1 MIGTQQLRGSIR
13 AIVRCGALAAGI
25 VLALSFPYQAWA
37 QGGFNGPGRYQIT
50 NLKSGKVLDLDRN
63 NQTSVIQF
71 SSRGTDNQVW
81 DIRAAGGGYYSLRN
95 GMNGNALEAVGT
107 NNSTPVRATRYD
119 GRAGQQWRFNAG
131 NNGSALIVSR
141 LGKTLDIPGGATRDG
156 AAVQIYESNGDSNQ
170 QFQFRPLTGNTTS
183 SSPTTSNVSRVP
195 ASSSNPAVAAGIGRT
210 ALKPGWNMFSAD
222 QDVELGQQAANEVS
236 QQVLM
241 LNDSRVDNYLN
252 KLGQRLVANAPGFK
266 FPYTFQTVN
275 DRGINAFAL
284 PGGHIYINRGV
295 IEAADNEAQ
304 LAGVMAHEA
313 AHVALRHGTNQASKA
328 SAAQMPLAILGG
340 LMGSNSTGAALA
352 QLGAGFTVN
361 SILLKYSR
369 DAEKQADLMGTQMLF
384 DSGLDPRAMGQ
395 FFQKIEGGN
404 GVAFFS
410 DHPNPDRRI
419 ESVNEEVA
427 SLGTKRISAGT
438 QEFAQIKRYVQS
450 LPAPRPNQL
459 QSQSQTQTQ
468 QQPNTSNQPGA
479 TSQRSVTFEN
489 AMLRI
494 NHPDNW
500 QAYGQGDAVTIAPR
514 GGMVNDGK
522 GNQALAYGVVVNVY
536 EPHWEQNSGQQ
547 LQGGGYGQNSGS
559 GMTPEAATNQL
570 IVELQQSNRNMRVIR
585 RQGTVN
591 MNGERGLSTF
601 LSNDS
606 PVQNGGRE
614 TNWLVT
620 LPKQEG
626 LLFFVFTAPER
637 EFQSYENVFQQM
649 LYSVRFKQQ

>member
-1 MIGTQQLRGSIR
+1 MSRRT
-13 AIVRCGALAAGI
+13 ALAAGI
-25 VLALSFPYQAWA
+25 VLALCFPHQALA
-37 QGGFNGPGRYQIT
+37 QGGFNGTGRYQIT
-50 NLKSGKVLDLDRN
+50 NVKSGKVLDLDRSD
-63 NQTSVIQF
+63 QTSVVQF
-71 SSRGTDNQVW
+71 SSRGTDNQIW
-81 DIRAAGGGYYSLRN
+81 EIRETGGGFYSLRN

-107 NNSTPVRATRYD
+107 SNSTPVRATRFD
-119 GRAGQQWRFNAG
+119 GRAGQQWRFIAANG
-131 NNGSALIVSR
+131 GSALILSR
-141 LGKTLDIPGGATRDG
+141 LGKVLDIPDGSTRDG
-156 AAVQIYESNGDSNQ
+156 VAIQTYDSNGDSNQ
-170 QFQFRPLTGNTTS
+170 QFQFRRLAGNV
-183 SSPTTSNVSRVP
+183 PFRYP
-195 ASSSNPAVAAGIGRT
+195 ASNNAGSVVSNAGSVASYAGTGRT
-210 ALKPGWNMFSAD
+210 SLKPGWNMFSAE

-295 IEAADNEAQ
+295 IEAADTESQ

-340 LMGSNSTGAALA
+340 LLGSNSTGAALA

-369 DAEKQADLMGTQMLF
+369 DAERQADLMGTQILF
-384 DSGLDPRAMGQ
+384 DSGLDPRGMGQ
-395 FFQKIEGGN
+395 FFQKIEGSN
-404 GVAFFS
+404 GIAFFS

-419 ESVNEEVA
+419 DSVNEEVA
-427 SLGTKRISAGT
+427 RLGSKRITGGT

-459 QSQSQTQTQ
+459 QSQSQSQTQTQ
-468 QQPNTSNQPGA
+468 QQQNTSNQRDA

-514 GGMVNDGK
+514 GGMVSDSN
-522 GNQALAYGVVVNVY
+522 GNQALAYGVVVNLY
-536 EPHWEQNSGQQ
+536 EPHWDQNTGQQ
-547 LQGGGYGQNSGS
+547 LQGGGYGQGASS
-559 GMTPEAATNQL
+559 QMTPEAATNQL
-570 IVELQQSNRNMRVIR
+570 ILALQQSNRNMRVVR

-591 MNGERGLSTF
+591 MSGERGLSTF